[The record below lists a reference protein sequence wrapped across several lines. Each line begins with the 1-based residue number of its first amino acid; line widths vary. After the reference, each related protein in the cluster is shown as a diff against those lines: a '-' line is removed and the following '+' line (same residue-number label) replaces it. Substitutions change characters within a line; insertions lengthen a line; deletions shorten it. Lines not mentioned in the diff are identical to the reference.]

1 MNPQTIQLI
10 LAGVAAI
17 SNVISNSKPNNTY
30 NNCNITTNN
39 NYYNNDYR
47 SFNEA
52 ALNGWTRQSS
62 NMGDF

>member
-1 MNPQTIQLI
+1 MDPITHALLGSIA
-10 LAGVAAI
+10 LALWSRSSSSSEKKDAENQNGQ
-17 SNVISNSKPNNTY
+17 
-30 NNCNITTNN
+30 N
-39 NYYNNDYR
+39 NYPNNDYR